1 LNGPENISQHIR
13 LPIADQ
19 PTLGIFRLSP
29 TQAKNFGLRSDQ
41 IIRGI
46 VGDDGKTIE
55 FYLAGKSKK
64 FASNLVDWKGKA
76 PEFRVSMN
84 GEGATL
90 TLNKTHSGSPLSQIY
105 PTNAQPSYNL
115 NPGLLLTM
123 LSNPAFSKL
132 NVFNKG
138 SSAFVEWLR
147 INFPAL
153 SGIISSS
160 LSASKIDSSSIKEQ
174 LRNNGFKNISKKNIS
189 KNASSDFKLLDSVRF
204 LIENFSEMSDSING
218 FVTLGDLEKLSDYL
232 NANSIEHII
241 RHEQREFGIRFVLL
255 FVDFPAAEIYIRG
268 EHSNP
273 KKHHKHKWAIEIKLS
288 FSENNNIWGRIELIG
303 DKALAISLLMTD
315 LSVMEIAKSNLP
327 HLYNLFEAKG
337 IILTSCSI
345 NIGSYEEIERKDL
358 LRERGNLDLIA

>member
-1 LNGPENISQHIR
+1 MNGPENISQHIR
-13 LPIADQ
+13 LPIADE

-29 TQAKNFGLRSDQ
+29 TQAKDFGLRSDQ

-76 PEFRVSMN
+76 LEFRVNMN

-105 PTNAQPSYNL
+105 STNTEPYYKL

-174 LRNNGFKNISKKNIS
+174 LRNNGFKNISKNIS
-189 KNASSDFKLLDSVRF
+189 GDFKLLDAVRF

-218 FVTLGDLEKLSDYL
+218 FVTLGDLDKLSDYL
-232 NANSIEHII
+232 NANSIEYII

-268 EHSNP
+268 ENSNP

-345 NIGSYEEIERKDL
+345 NIGSYEEIERKEL